1 MPGSIT
7 SAECTACM
15 QAWAYA
21 AAAACMATVA
31 VLFVPWSEFVL
42 PACALGPLA
51 YWVLVTSM
59 MGYSILTAATRA
71 LPATHV
77 SAFICVQ
84 PIAGTLLGWAV
95 LGERVSAWDCGAAL
109 IIAGLLMVV
118 RDDRTPPRMVS
129 MGAASLA
136 PSGRGLAREDSGEFM
151 GFWLPQHLPRPG
163 RK

>member
-1 MPGSIT
+1 
-7 SAECTACM
+7 M